1 MATEN
6 TKSDSLSKMA
16 EEIFALAKLSWRQ
29 RLASRKQGEEELTE
43 SQFLT
48 LDTLNNAKSEPLSV
62 GDIQRTIHVVPAQ
75 MSRIIRSLEGDFDAP
90 LIRCELN
97 QIDKRKI
104 DVRMTSQGRA
114 AYEQFRQSRLGRTID
129 ILTGLGEQ
137 DRVDFI
143 RICRHMRELYEK
155 ASTAQSESE

>member
-1 MATEN
+1 MATDN
-6 TKSDSLSKMA
+6 PKSDSLAKMA

-48 LDTLNNAKSEPLSV
+48 LDTLHTAKGEPLSV
-62 GDIQRTIHVVPAQ
+62 GDIQRSIHVVPAQ
-75 MSRIIRSLEGDFDAP
+75 MSRIIRSLENDFDAP

-104 DVRMTSQGRA
+104 DVRLTNQGRA
-114 AYEQFRQSRLGRTID
+114 AYEQFRQSRLGRTLE
-129 ILTGLGEQ
+129 ILTGLTEQ

-155 ASTAQSESE
+155 ATAEQAANE